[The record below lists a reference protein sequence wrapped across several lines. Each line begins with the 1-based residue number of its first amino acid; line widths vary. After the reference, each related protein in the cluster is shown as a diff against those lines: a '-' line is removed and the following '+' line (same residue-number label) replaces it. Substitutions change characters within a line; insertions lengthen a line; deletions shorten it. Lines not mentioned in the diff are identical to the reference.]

1 MNTTR
6 IIKKVAAYES
16 IDDTYSHAEYGD
28 FKWTVS
34 SRIEIVIDEV
44 VPSSIRVKLHEE
56 IVNSGLSD
64 NINIQNAFAE
74 LTNHSLEN
82 SLYWIN
88 KYLKDCKD
96 DKIIKIKKLLEF
108 SQANID
114 EAFTILDNIV
124 SEEIVK
130 SGLSDNINIQNAF
143 AELSNNIE
151 NSLYWINQYLKD
163 CKDDKII
170 KIKKLLE
177 FSQANIDEAFV
188 ILDNIVSM

>member
-1 MNTTR
+1 MTNK
-6 IIKKVAAYES
+6 IMSSNEFIAEVAGRKL
-16 IDDTYSHAEYGD
+16 IEYRYG
-28 FKWTVS
+28 
-34 SRIEIVIDEV
+34 ILEEEIVNRYGILE
-44 VPSSIRVKLHEE
+44 EE

-74 LTNHSLEN
+74 LTNNNHHSL
-82 SLYWIN
+82 
-88 KYLKDCKD
+88 
-96 DKIIKIKKLLEF
+96 
-108 SQANID
+108 
-114 EAFTILDNIV
+114 
-124 SEEIVK
+124 
-130 SGLSDNINIQNAF
+130 
-143 AELSNNIE
+143 E

>member
-1 MNTTR
+1 MNTATR
-6 IIKKVAAYES
+6 ITKYS
-16 IDDTYSHAEYGD
+16 DTEYGD

-34 SRIEIVIDEV
+34 SGIEIVIDEV
-44 VPSSIRVKLHEE
+44 VPPSIRAKLHEE

-74 LTNHSLEN
+74 LTNKNNNRSLEN

-88 KYLKDCKD
+88 QYLKDCKD

-143 AELSNNIE
+143 AELTNGHFLK

-177 FSQANIDEAFV
+177 FSQANIDEAFI